1 MKKRDEY
8 ITFLHEKLDEWN
20 SDIDRLME
28 KVERVDAESRTQL
41 KEQIQTLKS
50 KRDQIEGKLSELAET
65 SGEAW
70 EDIKSGMDLAK
81 EAMNAAVKSA
91 TTRFFK

>member
-8 ITFLHEKLDEWN
+8 ITYLHEKLDEWN

-41 KEQIQTLKS
+41 KDQIQTLKS
-50 KRDQIEGKLSELAET
+50 KRDQIEGKLSELGET
-65 SGEAW
+65 SAEAW
-70 EDIKSGMDLAK
+70 EDIKSGMELAK